1 MPPRRSRNNARRG
14 PPPQTSQT
22 PSTSSRIRT
31 ETSVDPERL
40 AYPDNEMSQTRLLG
54 LREHQLEQ
62 TDYQIRALSR
72 MSLTRLSEPKL
83 GDRDITQVVQS
94 TSRILLG
101 KLEPLLA
108 ERMRIAPLCS
118 KAIEDAIV
126 ALRIRLDVMYWRIF
140 RINDLPPEILANIFR
155 FIAWSA
161 TKASNRVK
169 ARLWLTWVCRHWRSV
184 AISDSTIWNVIW
196 IWNRP
201 PFEQA
206 SIWLDRAGAAPLDM
220 RISES
225 GNDEAG
231 KFTGA
236 GMTMLLDKIFVKL
249 SQIRMFVVVLED
261 WPPVLVLLDKLSQF
275 GREGMTMNLE
285 RFELHRSGN
294 TYVQLG
300 PGYQPGA
307 HRLPIKL
314 FGQASHPH
322 LTYLCLNG
330 VHIDWTNSQLSNLTA
345 LDLRRMPLEVSPNL
359 TRFRHMLQCSPNLF
373 KLSLDGAGPSDQPT
387 LDLGLDPVP
396 LPRLRILVL
405 GDFSLHYG
413 LYVFSQI
420 DTSGVRDLTLMNMT
434 GEDYTPFVAAIISRF
449 TQVQILTIYT
459 FEVDDSPSNR
469 KVFVKWLD
477 SMPDLSYLKIAQV
490 KPHIL
495 ETISNGR
502 LGEVGGNTSSGNP
515 SISAMNIHP
524 IVCPK
529 LTAIEYE
536 NMDNRVIIR
545 FVANRMLLGAPIRKV
560 YVNERWTSS
569 VSTEEQEAFR
579 RLTNLF
585 ITPAGGTSPDEDAII
600 RAFSNQ

>member
-1 MPPRRSRNNARRG
+1 MPPRRSRINARRR
-14 PPPQTSQT
+14 PNPQTSQT
-22 PSTSSRIRT
+22 PSTTSQT
-31 ETSVDPERL
+31 HAETSVDPDVL
-40 AYPDNEMSQTRLLG
+40 PYPDDEMSQTRLLG
-54 LREHQLEQ
+54 LRQLQLEQ
-62 TDYQIRALSR
+62 TEHEIRSR
-72 MSLTRLSEPKL
+72 SRVLLTRILEPKL

-94 TSRILLG
+94 TSKILLG
-101 KLEPLLA
+101 QLEPLLA
-108 ERMRIAPLCS
+108 ERTRLAPS
-118 KAIEDAIV
+118 YSEPIEDAIV
-126 ALRIRLDVMYWRIF
+126 AVRVRLDVMYWRIF

-155 FIAWSA
+155 FVAWSA
-161 TKASNRVK
+161 TKASNRMK
-169 ARLWLTWVCRHWRSV
+169 SRLWLTWVCRHWRSV

-196 IWNRP
+196 IWNDP
-201 PFEQA
+201 PFEQT
-206 SIWLDRAGAAPLDM
+206 SVWLDRAGAAPLDM
-220 RISES
+220 RILES
-225 GNDEAG
+225 ANNESG

-236 GMTMLLDKIFVKL
+236 DMTMLLDKIFVKL
-249 SQIRMFVVVLED
+249 SQIRMFVVVVEN
-261 WPPVLVLLDKLSQF
+261 WPPILVLLDKLSQF

-285 RFELHRSGN
+285 RFEVHRSGN

-314 FGQASHPH
+314 FGEASYPH

-330 VHIDWTNSQLSNLTA
+330 LHIDWANSQLSNLTA

-373 KLSLDGAGPSDQPT
+373 KLSLDGAGPSVQPP
-387 LDLGLDPVP
+387 LDLGLDPVS

-413 LYVFSQI
+413 LYVFAQI
-420 DTSGVRDLTLMNMT
+420 DTSCVRDLTLMNMT

-449 TQVQILTIYT
+449 SRVQILTLYT

-495 ETISNGR
+495 ETLSDTR

-515 SISAMNIHP
+515 SISTMNIHP

-529 LTAIEYE
+529 LTVIEYE
-536 NMDNRVIIR
+536 NMENRVIIR
-545 FVANRMLLGAPIRKV
+545 FVANRMLLRAPIRKV

-569 VSTEEQEAFR
+569 VTEEEQAALR

-585 ITPAGGTSPDEDAII
+585 ITPVGGTSPDEDVII
-600 RAFSNQ
+600 RAFSSQ